1 MPPSS
6 GEIPDTVHIIPLGH
20 EIDRAVQPFTKKKAD
35 RVYLL
40 AIPPESDHDVVMK
53 EKQQH
58 YKNEVIRRLQ
68 DLQIEVV
75 YQPVE
80 MFEILEVMRIISRLI
95 VREKEQGNQVFVNMS
110 SCGRKT
116 SFAVTI
122 AAMVHGVVAYY
133 VPADAYAT
141 GALAREESTHGISI
155 VKTGKIESLQSFQ
168 IMMPKHDS
176 LLLLAELFRRGIK
189 GKGEMNTEDIF
200 SYLKQKG
207 VPGFEEIPSDVG
219 RNEKPQLTR
228 KLLNR
233 INSVCLK
240 ELEYQKYIS
249 REKRGRQYIFTI
261 TEAGKYIAC
270 VSGLVE

>member
-1 MPPSS
+1 MSPSS
-6 GEIPDTVHIIPLGH
+6 GDIPDTVHIIPLGH

-40 AIPPESDHDVVMK
+40 AIPPESDHDVVMR

-58 YKNEVIRRLQ
+58 YTSEVIRRLK
-68 DLQIEVV
+68 DLQIEVIS
-75 YQPVE
+75 QPVE

-110 SCGRKT
+110 ACGRKT

-122 AAMVHGVVAYY
+122 AAMVHGVMAYY

-141 GALAREESTHGISI
+141 GALAHEESTHGISI
-155 VKTGKIESLQSFQ
+155 VKTGKTEMLQSFQ

-176 LLLLAELFRRGIK
+176 LLLLAELFRRDLQ

-207 VPGFEEIPSDVG
+207 VPGFEKIPSGVG
-219 RNEKPQLTR
+219 RDKKPQLSR

-233 INSVCLK
+233 INSSCLK
-240 ELEYQKYIS
+240 ELEYQEYIS
-249 REKRGRQYIFTI
+249 REKRGRQYYFTI
-261 TEAGKYIAC
+261 TDAGKYIAC